1 MKTIAIMNQK
11 GGIGKTMTAAS
22 IAYLL
27 GEEQG
32 KKVLLVDADQQGN
45 VSMLYDR
52 YKPEGIGMS
61 ELLERHRSVGG
72 SYKTT
77 DLIQTTPYHNIDI
90 ITANGYLMRTNM
102 NLLLNEKEDQILR
115 FAAAMLEVQDVYDY
129 CVVDCGL
136 LLDMTVTN
144 VLVATDLVI
153 LPVKIG
159 GFEIEAIANMDEQL
173 EDLRSLNDR
182 IRMKILMTMR
192 QKNQTSL
199 QVEAWLK
206 ESSGQDCFVTAVRR
220 SIIAEKATMQRVP
233 LPKFSKNCIVTQD
246 YRNVG
251 DGTAERYGGIDMEID
266 GQVTISL
273 KTFNQL
279 QDRAKQADELKKKM
293 QDLQEEI
300 TDIIDQIDE
309 SEAEPIFHEID
320 DRNMTDKQIQKR
332 FDEAIAKFR
341 IILDPEKTKR
351 LIQKYIEKD
360 RSDSH
365 ADVKNASRKV
375 LEQITITMKA
385 EEE

>member
-159 GFEIEAIANMDEQL
+159 GF
-173 EDLRSLNDR
+173 
-182 IRMKILMTMR
+182 
-192 QKNQTSL
+192 
-199 QVEAWLK
+199 
-206 ESSGQDCFVTAVRR
+206 
-220 SIIAEKATMQRVP
+220 
-233 LPKFSKNCIVTQD
+233 
-246 YRNVG
+246 
-251 DGTAERYGGIDMEID
+251 
-266 GQVTISL
+266 
-273 KTFNQL
+273 
-279 QDRAKQADELKKKM
+279 
-293 QDLQEEI
+293 
-300 TDIIDQIDE
+300 
-309 SEAEPIFHEID
+309 
-320 DRNMTDKQIQKR
+320 
-332 FDEAIAKFR
+332 
-341 IILDPEKTKR
+341 
-351 LIQKYIEKD
+351 
-360 RSDSH
+360 
-365 ADVKNASRKV
+365 
-375 LEQITITMKA
+375 
-385 EEE
+385 